1 MNGDR
6 IATAQDCIKILH
18 HEYTHSVTHKLWDE
32 VQQVAATLNDD
43 DIVVAG
49 ANILPNYY
57 RNHSPLQML
66 NEIISTFVEN
76 IPRRVMLDVFNG
88 RMPIEGVISIFEG
101 NIYDNEATEKVAKA
115 ILPVVA
121 HNIEIQK
128 QRYGERKENPFVI
141 GREYFSEDSGIKE
154 RERDEWFGGRSDIS
168 RGYRPSEAESRVYEA
183 GRGGEGS
190 QKEVDARYSIQAPE
204 GVIADPRATED
215 TIRIYMRRGHQVA
228 KDNIRKKY
236 KAYRDAAKSD
246 YAEKRR
252 VRLDKI
258 KTLRTNSAKVD
269 YIFGDIDE
277 YSTPY
282 VHQAFAKIARGE
294 VRIVWDNSPDGKKR
308 GIASETDAKSGEKR
322 LYASITNGATLYFD
336 EYVHQWWQE
345 LNGYEN
351 NIDTQELRDALIK
364 ALSEVCN
371 ANGAISKLREI
382 YDNEHQTLD
391 ETLDIYEREEERE
404 IAEETARYEQEVADT
419 TGWVRLAN
427 GVIVFD
433 GLCNKI
439 ELFKHIEQL
448 FVSLRSCSLY
458 HQASRL
464 DFYVLPEE
472 DAVASLPVQR
482 RAIYNLCRNRSPCR
496 S

>member
-1 MNGDR
+1 MAREYNISQPIIVAQNTAEYLSTFADIGVKEPEKYRNTAGAYIVGQDFIILNGDR

-32 VQQVAATLNDD
+32 VQQVATTLNDD

-204 GVIADPRATED
+204 GAEEA
-215 TIRIYMRRGHQVA
+215 
-228 KDNIRKKY
+228 Y
-236 KAYRDAAKSD
+236 KASLLEEAMRM
-246 YAEKRR
+246 
-252 VRLDKI
+252 
-258 KTLRTNSAKVD
+258 
-269 YIFGDIDE
+269 
-277 YSTPY
+277 
-282 VHQAFAKIARGE
+282 
-294 VRIVWDNSPDGKKR
+294 
-308 GIASETDAKSGEKR
+308 
-322 LYASITNGATLYFD
+322 
-336 EYVHQWWQE
+336 
-345 LNGYEN
+345 
-351 NIDTQELRDALIK
+351 
-364 ALSEVCN
+364 
-371 ANGAISKLREI
+371 
-382 YDNEHQTLD
+382 
-391 ETLDIYEREEERE
+391 EREATSSGVDLAQE
-404 IAEETARYEQEVADT
+404 IADT
-419 TGWVRLAN
+419 TGWVHLAN